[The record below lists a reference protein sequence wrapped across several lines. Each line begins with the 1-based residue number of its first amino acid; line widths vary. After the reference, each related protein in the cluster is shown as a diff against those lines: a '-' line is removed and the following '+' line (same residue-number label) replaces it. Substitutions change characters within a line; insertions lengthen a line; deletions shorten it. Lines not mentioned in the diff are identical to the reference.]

1 MTRALVVRPL
11 TRQAFAPFGDVIDT
25 EGANQ
30 FLINNGTTT
39 RFHDLAKVETEG
51 PGARAL
57 VSIFRG
63 RAFQLPVAIAM
74 LERHPLGSQA
84 FFPLQPLPWLVVVAP
99 DQEGRPGMPQA
110 FLVKSGSGGLRG
122 VNYHRNVWHHP
133 LIALEAE
140 SDFIVVDRGGDG
152 VNLEEHFFA
161 ESYAISVLP
170 PV

>member
-51 PGARAL
+51 PEARAL
-57 VSIFRG
+57 ISIFRG

-84 FFPLQPLPWLVVVAP
+84 FFPLQPLPWLVVVAE
-99 DQEGRPGMPQA
+99 DEGGRPGMPQA
-110 FLVKSGSGGLRG
+110 FLVRGGREGLRG

-133 LIALEAE
+133 LISLQAE
-140 SDFIVVDRGGDG
+140 SDFLVVDRGGDG
-152 VNLEEHFFA
+152 NNLEEHFFA
-161 ESYAISVLP
+161 EPYVISRIP
-170 PV
+170 SA

>member
-1 MTRALVVRPL
+1 
-11 TRQAFAPFGDVIDT
+11 
-25 EGANQ
+25 
-30 FLINNGTTT
+30 
-39 RFHDLAKVETEG
+39 
-51 PGARAL
+51 
-57 VSIFRG
+57 
-63 RAFQLPVAIAM
+63 M

-99 DQEGRPGMPQA
+99 VQGGRPGMPQA
-110 FLVKSGSGGLRG
+110 FFVRSKSGELRG

-161 ESYAISVLP
+161 EPYAISALP
-170 PV
+170 QA